1 MELCIA
7 QVVTELFEVRALQ
20 VLMLDQDLCSVTGWK
35 LMGNMGCQ
43 ELLSSII
50 FCHFYWIG
58 DFSRTLWICVP
69 QGTNLDQVICSA
81 KMFLSKQLFGHW
93 QDINVTL
100 FPCLFFLTSIW
111 SIGNVG
117 PYAYVINSTK
127 LKASINALTLIDFLS
142 SQGFMWARI
151 RCWNSGALWGSHLCI
166 LACQQTWWPCGYCR
180 W

>member
-1 MELCIA
+1 VELCIA
-7 QVVTELFEVRALQ
+7 QVVTELFEVWALQ
-20 VLMLDQDLCSVTGWK
+20 VLMLDQDLRSVTGWK
-35 LMGNMGCQ
+35 LMGNMVCQ

-50 FCHFYWIG
+50 FCLFYWIG

-117 PYAYVINSTK
+117 PYAYVISSTK
-127 LKASINALTLIDFLS
+127 SKASIYALLWLIFLKFS
-142 SQGFMWARI
+142 KFYVGQNKVLKLWCLVGEPLMYFGLSTKVIAMW
-151 RCWNSGALWGSHLCI
+151 LL
-166 LACQQTWWPCGYCR
+166 
-180 W
+180 